1 MKVVLKQD
9 VKSIGKKDELHEV
22 SDGYARNYLLPRG
35 LAVAAD
41 AAAVN
46 EVRTKAAA
54 SEHHAAEELANAQ
67 ALAKKLNGQI
77 VAIKA
82 KAGQG
87 GRLFGSVTSKD
98 IAAALT
104 QKVGEPVDKR
114 KIVLDGD
121 IKNFGSYEVEVK
133 VYPKVT
139 AKLTVKVE
147 ESAAARP
154 QEIFGIRKGGP
165 AMPANN
171 RSAVSGG
178 LNLSLES
185 LGVNLPYSMEA
196 EQAVLGAAILDADII
211 PKMVETLRPEMF
223 YARQN
228 GEIFSEIVRLF
239 TGSAPVDFVTL
250 LAAVQDAAV
259 FETEDAAKVYL
270 TQLAETVPSLSHTD
284 TYVKIIAEK
293 YRVRQLMNA
302 AKTILEQT
310 GEETDADLLLE
321 SAEQKIYEIRSGRD
335 STALTP
341 ISSVIIDTYAHLQEI
356 SGPNKDKYLGI
367 PTGFN
372 YLDTMLT
379 GLGRSDLIILAARPG
394 MGKTSFALNIATN
407 VAKKQNVPVA
417 VFSLEMTKDQLVSRI
432 LSSEAAIDSQAFRTG
447 GLSTADWEDLA
458 RASEVLAKTHIYLD
472 DTSNITIPEMK
483 AKIRRINQDPARPDI
498 GLLIIDYLQ
507 LMSTGKRTE
516 NRVQEISEIT
526 RNLKIMAKELN
537 VPVIALSQLS
547 RSAEKNRTDHRPVL
561 SDLRDSGSIEQDADV
576 VLFLYRDAYYDNGEE
591 TDATTAECIVAKNR
605 HGEVG
610 KVDLGWDGAHT
621 RFTNVDYA
629 HG

>member
-1 MKVVLKQD
+1 
-9 VKSIGKKDELHEV
+9 
-22 SDGYARNYLLPRG
+22 
-35 LAVAAD
+35 
-41 AAAVN
+41 
-46 EVRTKAAA
+46 
-54 SEHHAAEELANAQ
+54 
-67 ALAKKLNGQI
+67 
-77 VAIKA
+77 
-82 KAGQG
+82 
-87 GRLFGSVTSKD
+87 
-98 IAAALT
+98 
-104 QKVGEPVDKR
+104 
-114 KIVLDGD
+114 
-121 IKNFGSYEVEVK
+121 
-133 VYPKVT
+133 
-139 AKLTVKVE
+139 
-147 ESAAARP
+147 
-154 QEIFGIRKGGP
+154 
-165 AMPANN
+165 MPANN

-591 TDATTAECIVAKNR
+591 ADATPAECIVAKNR

>member
-1 MKVVLKQD
+1 
-9 VKSIGKKDELHEV
+9 
-22 SDGYARNYLLPRG
+22 
-35 LAVAAD
+35 
-41 AAAVN
+41 
-46 EVRTKAAA
+46 
-54 SEHHAAEELANAQ
+54 
-67 ALAKKLNGQI
+67 
-77 VAIKA
+77 
-82 KAGQG
+82 
-87 GRLFGSVTSKD
+87 
-98 IAAALT
+98 
-104 QKVGEPVDKR
+104 
-114 KIVLDGD
+114 
-121 IKNFGSYEVEVK
+121 
-133 VYPKVT
+133 
-139 AKLTVKVE
+139 
-147 ESAAARP
+147 
-154 QEIFGIRKGGP
+154 
-165 AMPANN
+165 MPANN

-447 GLSTADWEDLA
+447 GLSGGLGGPGPRVRGAG
-458 RASEVLAKTHIYLD
+458 
-472 DTSNITIPEMK
+472 
-483 AKIRRINQDPARPDI
+483 QDP
-498 GLLIIDYLQ
+498 YLSGRYVEYHHPGDEGEDPPHQ
-507 LMSTGKRTE
+507 SGPGAPGHRAAHH
-516 NRVQEISEIT
+516 R
-526 RNLKIMAKELN
+526 
-537 VPVIALSQLS
+537 LS
-547 RSAEKNRTDHRPVL
+547 A
-561 SDLRDSGSIEQDADV
+561 
-576 VLFLYRDAYYDNGEE
+576 AYEHGQ
-591 TDATTAECIVAKNR
+591 A
-605 HGEVG
+605 HGEPRAG
-610 KVDLGWDGAHT
+610 DQ
-621 RFTNVDYA
+621 
-629 HG
+629 